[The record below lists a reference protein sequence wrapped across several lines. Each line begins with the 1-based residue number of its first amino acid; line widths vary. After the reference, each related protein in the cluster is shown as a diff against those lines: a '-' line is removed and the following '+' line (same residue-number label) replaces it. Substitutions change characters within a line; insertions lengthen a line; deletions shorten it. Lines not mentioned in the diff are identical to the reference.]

1 MNEHYIQLQKVN
13 ITHCAFKYL
22 AGRKINGKRNRV
34 SLGKRTECKEENHK
48 LNLILSLILSIKVPI
63 SSYYQ

>member
-13 ITHCAFKYL
+13 ITLRAFKYL
-22 AGRKINGKRNRV
+22 AGRKIKGKRNRV

-48 LNLILSLILSIKVPI
+48 LNLI
-63 SSYYQ
+63 